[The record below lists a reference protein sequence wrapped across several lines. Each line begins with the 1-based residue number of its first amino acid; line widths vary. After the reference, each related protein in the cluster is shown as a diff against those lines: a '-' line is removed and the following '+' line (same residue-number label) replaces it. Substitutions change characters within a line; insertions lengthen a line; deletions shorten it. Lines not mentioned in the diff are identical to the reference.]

1 MLLFSASYLGVI
13 PQLYRVTEYGESG
26 SRNLQVYHN
35 IQEIQEYN
43 SNICIHTFN
52 VLLTCIYFSDE
63 YLILP
68 SGNLQI
74 VSVSPEHQGM
84 YKCGAYNPVTREV
97 KVEPYGTKLL
107 VKSKLGKKCT
117 TAKILC
123 RKHE

>member
-1 MLLFSASYLGVI
+1 MARGVYRYTTVSQIKNITHMFS
-13 PQLYRVTEYGESG
+13 VT
-26 SRNLQVYHN
+26 LQYV
-35 IQEIQEYN
+35 
-43 SNICIHTFN
+43 F
-52 VLLTCIYFSDE
+52 LTCVYFSDE

-107 VKSKLGKKCT
+107 VKSKLGKNALLQRHFVENTNTVVLMCLDC
-117 TAKILC
+117 I
-123 RKHE
+123 

>member
-1 MLLFSASYLGVI
+1 MF
-13 PQLYRVTEYGESG
+13 
-26 SRNLQVYHN
+26 
-35 IQEIQEYN
+35 
-43 SNICIHTFN
+43 
-52 VLLTCIYFSDE
+52 YFSDE

-107 VKSKLGKKCT
+107 VKSKLGLHTHKK
-117 TAKILC
+117 
-123 RKHE
+123 KHEYENCFDVCRFNLAHPSPPSQIRMVLPLWR